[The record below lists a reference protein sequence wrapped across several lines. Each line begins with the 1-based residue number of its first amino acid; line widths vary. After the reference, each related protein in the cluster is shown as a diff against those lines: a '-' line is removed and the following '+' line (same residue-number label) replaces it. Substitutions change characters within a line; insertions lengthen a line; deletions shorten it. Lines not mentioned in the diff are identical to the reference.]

1 MASANIQLSTE
12 GAVNTRHPMDNN
24 EIVAMASTINMTE
37 ISRYEYLTTTLLVV
51 VIVTPQGTDHI
62 IMLITNVVK
71 CLN

>member
-1 MASANIQLSTE
+1 
-12 GAVNTRHPMDNN
+12 MDNN
-24 EIVAMASTINMTE
+24 KIVAMASTINMTE

-51 VIVTPQGTDHI
+51 AMVTPRGTNHI

>member
-12 GAVNTRHPMDNN
+12 GAEYPMDNN
-24 EIVAMASTINMTE
+24 KIVAMASTINMTE

-51 VIVTPQGTDHI
+51 AMVTPRGTNHI